1 MFLRTQTSSFIMLCY
16 QLDVGLFFLKYLNFS
31 LNLELQKVVLIFTIL
46 HRCWNFKMTG
56 RIPCSKNITEVLF
69 SIVILTASLSMLILS
84 DRLSWLAVFSWYPE
98 DIYLDF
104 LNCKYSLLDETQDKR
119 SILVAMDQLLLTII
133 TKSEAWTFPVNNVKE
148 SKEHILGLLHLHS

>member
-56 RIPCSKNITEVLF
+56 RIPCSKNITKVLF
-69 SIVILTASLSMLILS
+69 FNSHIDCLLIHAYSQWQTILVGCVFLVPWGHLFGLPELQILTSGWNPGQTVYSSCYGPAAAHNHYKI
-84 DRLSWLAVFSWYPE
+84 WG
-98 DIYLDF
+98 LDF
-104 LNCKYSLLDETQDKR
+104 SCQ
-119 SILVAMDQLLLTII
+119 
-133 TKSEAWTFPVNNVKE
+133 
-148 SKEHILGLLHLHS
+148 